1 MYFTCIGIYLLVFIF
16 LVLFAVFSQY
26 PIKMMMVVVVVV
38 EVGVVVVVVVVMY

>member
-26 PIKMMMVVVVVV
+26 PIKMVV
-38 EVGVVVVVVVVMY
+38 VVVVVVVVMY